1 MKPFTEIGENRMDGS
16 TVLEWVEVAFGEEPR
31 VLFQI
36 FIFRCIF
43 DI

>member
-1 MKPFTEIGENRMDGS
+1 MDGS
-16 TVLEWVEVAFGEEPR
+16 TVLEWVEVAFGEETR
-31 VLFQI
+31 ALFQI